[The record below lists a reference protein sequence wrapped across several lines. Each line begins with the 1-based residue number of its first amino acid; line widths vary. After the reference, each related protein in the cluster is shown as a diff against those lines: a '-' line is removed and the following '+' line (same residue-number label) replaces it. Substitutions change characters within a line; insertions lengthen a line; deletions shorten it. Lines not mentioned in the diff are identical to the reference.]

1 MAANA
6 ETPDGELNTTAN
18 KGSSAPPDPTE
29 HDSTA
34 SPAEKD
40 STAIARADEVDAA
53 AEEAEDYDADEVD
66 AEDYDAAV
74 EDEVTADDA
83 SDDDADEA
91 GGTEDAPAKRR
102 MSHLRLAA
110 IAGAAIIVALAGT
123 VGWLG
128 FRSYQ
133 SHQAEAQRQQFL
145 QIGRQCALNLT
156 TIDFQHADGDVQR
169 VLDSATGQFYDQFS
183 KRKQPFIDV
192 LKKAQSKSVGTI
204 TEAGVE
210 SESGDKADVLVAV
223 SIKTTN
229 LGVDDPAPRQ
239 WRMRITV
246 EKTGSE
252 TKISNVAFVP

>member
-1 MAANA
+1 MPAP
-6 ETPDGELNTTAN
+6 EPDEIDG
-18 KGSSAPPDPTE
+18 DV
-29 HDSTA
+29 
-34 SPAEKD
+34 
-40 STAIARADEVDAA
+40 DE
-53 AEEAEDYDADEVD
+53 

-74 EDEVTADDA
+74 EDDA
-83 SDDDADEA
+83 SDDDAGADDA
-91 GGTEDAPAKRR
+91 APAKRR
-102 MSHLRLAA
+102 MPPLRLAA
-110 IAGAAIIVALAGT
+110 IAGAAIIVALAAT

-133 SHQAEAQRQQFL
+133 SHQAEAQRQMFL

-156 TIDFQHADGDVQR
+156 TIDWQHADGDVQR

-210 SESGDKADVLVAV
+210 SESGDKAQILVAV

-229 LGVDDPAPRQ
+229 LGVEDPAPRQ

-246 EKTGSE
+246 EKSGSE